1 MKQLKQ
7 AFILLMVF
15 ALALPLLAAC
25 NSSGGTVS
33 QETPSAESSEVS
45 LPEESVREDVPPEV
59 KDLGGREI
67 NVLCWDW
74 SAGSASILGYT
85 GEIISNA
92 EGEPSRVDVAKKAV
106 IDAVETAYNV
116 TIGGEV
122 TNKGSFSSDVK
133 NMVTGGTY
141 DYDLVFTGAGGAQD
155 FAVNGAT
162 MDLKT
167 IKTINLQNSWWDQ
180 NCVSDVSI
188 GGRLFWVCGDINTYD
203 NLGTWCVLFNKN
215 LKTDLGIADNFYQK
229 AKDGEWTLDYF
240 MEICQGVTT
249 DLNGD
254 GQDEFDQWACGT
266 EKFNVFAQVVGGGL
280 HAISKDEN
288 DIPYLTIENATE
300 RTYAALDKIINFY
313 LSEEVMVA
321 NGGKY
326 DGKGYSNVWVA
337 TVHKAFIEGRELFYI
352 CGLINVA
359 GFRNMEDEFGILPM
373 PKTFADQES
382 YYHTVSAG
390 NSSYLMIPYGVPNV
404 EDLGLVVEALA
415 MKSQEMVTPEFYEM
429 QLKGRDARDDE
440 SAEMLDLIFSTRS
453 FDLAPIFNWGGIMDC
468 FYTLDTNYAS
478 RFESL
483 ADGIKLAMESCVE
496 NFDSYVDPIPQ

>member
-1 MKQLKQ
+1 
-7 AFILLMVF
+7 
-15 ALALPLLAAC
+15 
-25 NSSGGTVS
+25 
-33 QETPSAESSEVS
+33 
-45 LPEESVREDVPPEV
+45 
-59 KDLGGREI
+59 
-67 NVLCWDW
+67 
-74 SAGSASILGYT
+74 
-85 GEIISNA
+85 
-92 EGEPSRVDVAKKAV
+92 
-106 IDAVETAYNV
+106 
-116 TIGGEV
+116 
-122 TNKGSFSSDVK
+122 
-133 NMVTGGTY
+133 
-141 DYDLVFTGAGGAQD
+141 
-155 FAVNGAT
+155 
-162 MDLKT
+162 
-167 IKTINLQNSWWDQ
+167 
-180 NCVSDVSI
+180 
-188 GGRLFWVCGDINTYD
+188 
-203 NLGTWCVLFNKN
+203 
-215 LKTDLGIADNFYQK
+215 
-229 AKDGEWTLDYF
+229 
-240 MEICQGVTT
+240 
-249 DLNGD
+249 
-254 GQDEFDQWACGT
+254 
-266 EKFNVFAQVVGGGL
+266 
-280 HAISKDEN
+280 
-288 DIPYLTIENATE
+288 
-300 RTYAALDKIINFY
+300 
-313 LSEEVMVA
+313 MVA

-326 DGKGYSNVWVA
+326 DGKGYSNVWEA

-429 QLKGRDARDDE
+429 QLKGRDTRDDE